1 MTCSLFC
8 LCDFIR
14 KGFLFETER
23 VELSEKNLKKV
34 REVAGMDKVRV
45 ALINNPKTTYT

>member
-1 MTCSLFC
+1 MTCSLSL
-8 LCDFIR
+8 LCDFIS

-23 VELSEKNLKKV
+23 VELSENLKKV
-34 REVAGMDKVRV
+34 REVARLDKVRV